1 MQQLVGRGVA
11 MTLSPRGVLQSS
23 ERIVYDASE
32 AVVWFF
38 SDEVDGRMD
47 EFREVW
53 ESVSKTGH
61 RVRGYI
67 CLFTSM
73 PWVMYL
79 LCVVVNMAKQKQ
91 CEDVRVLSFDLQVVT
106 VPVDRGLK

>member
-1 MQQLVGRGVA
+1 MV
-11 MTLSPRGVLQSS
+11 
-23 ERIVYDASE
+23 
-32 AVVWFF
+32 F
-38 SDEVDGRMD
+38 SDEVDGLMD
-47 EFREVW
+47 EFRKVW

-91 CEDVRVLSFDLQVVT
+91 CEDVRLLSSDLPVVEFT
-106 VPVDRGLK
+106 YASVRIAPSFTTFSCPM